1 MRAFTLLFALAL
13 STQAYAQQ
21 YIDMQKTLF
30 GVEYSF
36 QDEEIVKEAGRM
48 TMTTPYKRD
57 KLLTML
63 KSYVH
68 IIGLPESAIEEK
80 TTWKPGFFIN
90 VPGDGKYV
98 INTEPVTVEFN
109 TTPKTLGE
117 IKDAATPIYEAAK
130 SAGLKPYVNPA
141 AERSGMGHIHVGGWK
156 LQDSPFYKN
165 ENLLRNV
172 LAFYHKHPSL
182 LYGFAEAYDVGF
194 NSNIESLHE
203 DSKQNALEKIFGD
216 YDKMVK
222 STPASARPNGMLAL
236 IDMFKNDRSRINW
249 SRGGGFDGWFAH
261 YRFINLEHTEVLKPN
276 TPGDTS
282 GKFTIEFRVFR
293 PPPTAAHAEAAARLL
308 VYVMDYLAKP
318 GHLEKFEKVS
328 QSKFANFFTGSK
340 VQSDW
345 ELVKKELGIK
355 NEPLLDE
362 MVKEM
367 VDNVHSKVVMKDAR
381 RGVEIFES
389 YSEKEFKGK
398 HFEIRFDASLNKDEP
413 SFEFK
418 GKDVQ
423 FEKVQIGGKAYWVS
437 VVKVND
443 SGITVESFKASPFSH
458 LRPTAPICDRAML
471 SAG

>member
-1 MRAFTLLFALAL
+1 MRAFTLLFVLAL
-13 STQAYAQQ
+13 STQSFAQQ
-21 YIDMQKTLF
+21 YIDTTSTLF

-36 QDEEIVKEAGRM
+36 QDEEIVKEPGRM
-48 TMTTPYKRD
+48 TMTTPYKRE

-63 KSYVH
+63 KSYVN

-117 IKDAATPIYEAAK
+117 IRKAAEPIYQAAAD
-130 SAGLKPYVNPA
+130 AGLKPYVNPA

-172 LAFYHKHPSL
+172 MAFYHKHPSL
-182 LYGFAEAYDVGF
+182 LFGFAEAYDVGF

-203 DSKQNALEKIFGD
+203 DSKQNALERIFGD
-216 YDKMVK
+216 YDKLVK
-222 STPASARPNGMLAL
+222 SKPASARPNGMLSL
-236 IDMFKNDRSRINW
+236 IDLFKQDRSSINW

-261 YRFINLEHTEVLKPN
+261 YRFINLEHTQVLTPA
-276 TPGDTS
+276 TPGNTS
-282 GKFTIEFRVFR
+282 GKFTVEFRVFR
-293 PPPTAAHAEAAARLL
+293 PPPTAAHAEATARLL

-318 GHLEKFEKVS
+318 GHLEKFEKIP
-328 QSKFANFFTGSK
+328 QERFANFMSGSK
-340 VQSDW
+340 VQADW
-345 ELVKKELGIK
+345 ELIKKELKI
-355 NEPLLDE
+355 NDPLLDE

-367 VDNVHSKVVMKDAR
+367 VDNVHNKVVMKDAR

-398 HFEIRFDASLNKDEP
+398 HFEIRFDASLNKEEP
-413 SFEFK
+413 FFELA
-418 GKDVQ
+418 GRPVA
-423 FEKVQIGGKAYWVS
+423 FEKVKIGAKSYWIS
-437 VVKVND
+437 VVKVNEAKID
-443 SGITVESFKASPFSH
+443 IDSFKGAPFKH
-458 LRPTAPICDRAML
+458 LNRAAPSCSRAML